1 MKLIAAATI
10 LSLVAVGSGV
20 GSAQAAGCLK
30 GAAVGGVAG
39 HMAGHHTVLGAAA
52 GCAVGH
58 HEANKDRADQARNSH
73 DNEVNTP
80 TDR

>member
-1 MKLIAAATI
+1 MKLIAIVTI
-10 LSLVAVGSGV
+10 LGLLTVTSAAGP
-20 GSAQAAGCLK
+20 AQAKGCLK

-58 HEANKDRADQARNSH
+58 HEANKDTPSQAQNRNDNGARN
-73 DNEVNTP
+73 
-80 TDR
+80 